1 MNLAVGL
8 GLRWIPVLIAVTMLG
23 GGVVNIAAPTAIRNS
38 YREWGF
44 PARFYYVTGVLELL
58 AAGLIFFVPAGIFG
72 MLLAAVVAQSKEGRR
87 TPVQMFR
94 RSLLTSEH
102 NLLVGIFHDKQAK

>member
-72 MLLAAVVAQSKEGRR
+72 MLLAAVV
-87 TPVQMFR
+87 
-94 RSLLTSEH
+94 
-102 NLLVGIFHDKQAK
+102 LVAAVGTLVRHREAFHAVPAVVMVALIGIWFWL